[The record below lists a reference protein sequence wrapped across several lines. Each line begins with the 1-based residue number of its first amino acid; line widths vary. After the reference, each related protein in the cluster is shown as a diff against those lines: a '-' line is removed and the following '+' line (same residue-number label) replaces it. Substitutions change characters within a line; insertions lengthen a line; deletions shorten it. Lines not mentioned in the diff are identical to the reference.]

1 MNFAVI
7 LFPGSNCEV
16 DCVHVIKEVLQE
28 PVTTVWHKDTD
39 LSQFDAVILPGGF
52 SYGDYLRCGAIAR
65 FSPIM
70 DAVIAHA
77 KAGKP
82 VLGICNGF
90 QILTECGL
98 LPGVLLRNRSLQFIC
113 EDRFIRVENNQTMYT
128 SLYSENQVLRI
139 PIAHAEGNYYADPE
153 TIATLEAENRVI
165 FRYCDA
171 QGNITP
177 ESNPNGSIN
186 NIAGIIN
193 EEGNVLGMMPHPER
207 LSEVL
212 LGGDDGLAL
221 FQSMLKTW
229 RNQL

>member
-98 LPGVLLRNRSLQFIC
+98 LPGVLLRNQSLQFIC

-128 SLYSENQVLRI
+128 SLYTKNQVLRI

-153 TIATLEAENRVI
+153 TIAALEAENRVV

-171 QGNITP
+171 QGNPTP
-177 ESNPNGSIN
+177 ESNPNGAIN

-207 LSEVL
+207 LSEVI

>member
-177 ESNPNGSIN
+177 ESNPNGAIN

>member
-77 KAGKP
+77 KAGKT

-98 LPGVLLRNRSLQFIC
+98 LPGVLLRNQSLQFIC

-128 SLYSENQVLRI
+128 SLYTKNQVLRI

-153 TIATLEAENRVI
+153 TIAALEAENRVV

-171 QGNITP
+171 QGNPTP
-177 ESNPNGSIN
+177 ESNPNGAIN

-207 LSEVL
+207 LSEVI

>member
-98 LPGVLLRNRSLQFIC
+98 LPGVLLRNQSLQFIC

-128 SLYSENQVLRI
+128 SLYSKNQVLRI

-153 TIATLEAENRVI
+153 TIAALEAENRVL
-165 FRYCDA
+165 FRYCDV
-171 QGNITP
+171 QGNVTP
-177 ESNPNGSIN
+177 ESNPNGAIN
-186 NIAGIIN
+186 NIAGVIN

-207 LSEVL
+207 LSEVI

>member
-98 LPGVLLRNRSLQFIC
+98 LPGVLLRNQSLQFIC

-128 SLYSENQVLRI
+128 SLYTKNQVLRI

-153 TIATLEAENRVI
+153 TIAALEAENRVI

-177 ESNPNGSIN
+177 ESNPNGAIH

-207 LSEVL
+207 LSEVI